1 MLQMRKRPS
10 RKLIMAAHRLPTARN
25 QLKEQLKAWI
35 ARDEFKARTAVANRV
50 QAAAELPEYDV

>member
-1 MLQMRKRPS
+1 MLQMRKR
-10 RKLIMAAHRLPTARN
+10 RKLIMAEHMLPTARN

-35 ARDEFKARTAVANRV
+35 ARDEFKARTALANRV